1 MSRKNK
7 YLLQKVNTYDEAY
20 KIGKKYIDDLTT
32 NTSDTYNVDKG
43 LDLPVEL
50 SNPIWEMSHES
61 LGNTLKYIFEYLHHQ
76 CYMLCINNNDVLLCK
91 LSMNTTAPVFREKI
105 ERSLS
110 KLQKNRRLTPDKRS
124 FIKESLTKNIDKLRV
139 MQCVVKPFS
148 NDDQVDSNEYLDLL
162 RGLNLPNGVF
172 ILNLT
177 DAVILRN
184 MGKSPFVMVTGKV
197 SVGDYVFNKHLPI
210 LSMSGQRTYLDIPIP
225 NYDDVMRVLKDDTL
239 KPIKQKKRIVTGS
252 NYKDIVRSNMHKS
265 SKHLIENDMITN
277 WDDKKIVKAVFRGG
291 PTGCGYTEDTN
302 MRIKLAMMSS
312 SLIDVRLSKPDGAM
326 TIDTKSIKYDP
337 IHGLG
342 VMNTGINFKSSF
354 LTMKDQS
361 NYKYIIHVDGN
372 VNAYRLLTTMTTGSL
387 ILRVMSPYTSWVDH
401 MIKHKVHY
409 VPIKEDLS
417 DLLHVIN
424 WCKNN
429 DDECRR
435 IAQNGLEF
443 ARSVLTRDFIQKYM
457 QTILWSL
464 SPKNQ
469 PPMALDKESESIDS
483 SSKEDDHVSGF
494 SDEYIDFPSDKKRC
508 PRGYSAKKHK
518 NKKVCKKNITRKKK

>member
-7 YLLQKVNTYDEAY
+7 YVLQKVNTYDEAY

-32 NTSDTYNVDKG
+32 NTSETYNVDKG
-43 LDLPVEL
+43 LVLPVEL

-197 SVGDYVFNKHLPI
+197 SVGDYEYKKHLPI
-210 LSMSGQRTYLDIPIP
+210 LSMSGQRTYLDVPIP

-239 KPIKQKKRIVTGS
+239 KPIKQKKRVVTGS
-252 NYKDIVRSNMHKS
+252 NYKDIVRSNMQKS
-265 SKHLIENDMITN
+265 NKHLVEDDMKTN

-312 SLIDVRLSKPDGAM
+312 SLIDVRLSKPEGA
-326 TIDTKSIKYDP
+326 TSIDTKSIKYDP
-337 IHGLG
+337 VHGLG
-342 VMNTGINFKSSF
+342 IMNTGINFKSSF
-354 LTMKDQS
+354 LSMKDQS

-372 VNAYRLLTTMTTGSL
+372 VNAYRLLSTMTTGSL

-409 VPIKEDLS
+409 IPIKEDLS

-429 DDECRR
+429 DDECRQ

-464 SPKNQ
+464 SPNNE

-483 SSKEDDHVSGF
+483 SSKEDDRISGF

-508 PRGYSAKKHK
+508 PRGYSSKIYK
-518 NKKVCKKNITRKKK
+518 NKKVCKKNKTRKKK